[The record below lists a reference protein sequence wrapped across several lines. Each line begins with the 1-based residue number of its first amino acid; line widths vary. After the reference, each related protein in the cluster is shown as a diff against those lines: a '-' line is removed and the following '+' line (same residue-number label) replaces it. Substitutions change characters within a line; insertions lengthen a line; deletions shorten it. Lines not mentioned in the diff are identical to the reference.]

1 MTLTGW
7 KRLIKLLSVE
17 KSCYRLSALRE
28 RKFAL
33 LHMPIVVVFLII
45 KKEIVTLTD
54 QL

>member
-1 MTLTGW
+1 
-7 KRLIKLLSVE
+7 LSVE
-17 KSCYRLSALRE
+17 RAVIGCYSALRE

-33 LHMPIVVVFLII
+33 LHMPIVVVFLI